1 MKRRIAVVA
10 LALVL
15 LVGAVYAARWW
26 SHRGTNQNG
35 LSVSG
40 TVEATEARLGFQSA
54 GRIVSIDVREG
65 DRVTAGAVLAHL
77 DDAQLVAQRAQALAR
92 VNATSAMLAELER
105 GSRTQEIATATAA
118 EQAAQ
123 VKLEDARRDLARSKR
138 LYDGGAIPLEQYQKA
153 QAAAE
158 IAEAQLEQTR
168 EQRSL
173 VQTGPRAGEIEAQR
187 AQVGEARAAV
197 EAVDALLR
205 NTAIVAPLDGVV
217 TVRHREVNET
227 VAPGQPVLTLMNPR
241 DRWVRVYVPENRLA
255 AVHIG
260 TAATIKSDTFPDRTY
275 RGRVVYVAQEAEFTP
290 KNVQTQEE
298 RVKLV
303 YAVKVSIEGDER
315 VELKPGTPADVVLAT
330 RSEP

>member
-10 LALVL
+10 LALIL

-26 SHRGTNQNG
+26 SHRGTNENE
-35 LSVSG
+35 LAVSG

-65 DRVTAGAVLAHL
+65 DRVAKGATLARL
-77 DDAQLVAQRAQALAR
+77 DSAQLVAQREQAVAR
-92 VNATSAMLAELER
+92 VSAASAILSELQR
-105 GSRTQEIATATAA
+105 GSRSEEIATATAA
-118 EQAAQ
+118 QEAAQ
-123 VKLEDARRDLARSKR
+123 VKLEDARRDVARAKR

-153 QAAAE
+153 QTAAE
-158 IAEAQLEQTR
+158 VAEAQLKQTR
-168 EQRSL
+168 EQRTL

-197 EAVDALLR
+197 EAVDALLH
-205 NTAIVAPLDGVV
+205 NTTIVAPLNGVV

-255 AVHIG
+255 AVHHG
-260 TAATIKSDTFPDRTY
+260 AAATIKSDTFPDRTY
-275 RGRVVYVAQEAEFTP
+275 RGRVVYVAEEAEFTP

-315 VELKPGTPADVVLAT
+315 MELKPGTPADVVLAVK
-330 RSEP
+330 